1 MKVRKFTEEEIQ
13 YIIES
18 YKTDSLQKIADNLKT
33 SKKKIKEELI
43 KQNIELS
50 DHRKRED
57 KVSDFDYED
66 ELAKCY
72 PDIEGEHY
80 VAIHK
85 VDGKEFNDYLNRSG
99 VLSIYLRDNYGI
111 EVPTNYFKAKYL
123 IENKRPW
130 IEEYFDIVSV
140 KNIKSDNYILMK
152 Y

>member
-57 KVSDFDYED
+57 KDKCFEYSRVSG
-66 ELAKCY
+66 A
-72 PDIEGEHY
+72 
-80 VAIHK
+80 
-85 VDGKEFNDYLNRSG
+85 
-99 VLSIYLRDNYGI
+99 GI
-111 EVPTNYFKAKYL
+111 EYNTIAIMNY
-123 IENKRPW
+123 
-130 IEEYFDIVSV
+130 
-140 KNIKSDNYILMK
+140 
-152 Y
+152 

>member
-85 VDGKEFNDYLNRSG
+85 VDGKEFNDYLNKSG
-99 VLSIYLRDNYGI
+99 VLSVYLRDNY
-111 EVPTNYFKAKYL
+111 
-123 IENKRPW
+123 
-130 IEEYFDIVSV
+130 
-140 KNIKSDNYILMK
+140 
-152 Y
+152 